1 MMKEELLCWLSLLIT
16 YELVRSASKIFSIKG
31 ECSFLF
37 LNFLII
43 GLSSANSRV
52 GKSKRRWFE
61 VFSFLIPLP
70 EAFYEKNYSPL

>member
-16 YELVRSASKIFSIKG
+16 YELVRSASKIFSVKG

-52 GKSKRRWFE
+52 AKSKRRWLE

-70 EAFYEKNYSPL
+70 EDFLWKKL